1 MDAPPHPNI
10 ARVVAAA
17 ERAGIRVKV
26 KRFAEGTRTASDAA
40 RAIGCD
46 VSQIVKSLIF
56 IADGQPVVALLS
68 GSDRLDTDKLAAA
81 LGAARVRRATGDEA
95 RAGTGYA
102 IGGVPPFA
110 HASVLPVL
118 MDERLGRH
126 DALWAAAGLPD
137 AVFEI
142 TPIALRQISAAR
154 LADLAQDA

>member
-1 MDAPPHPNI
+1 MDEPLHPNI
-10 ARVVAAA
+10 ARVVDAAA
-17 ERAGIRVKV
+17 QAGIRVEV
-26 KRFAEGTRTASDAA
+26 MRFAKGTRTASDAA
-40 RAIGCD
+40 GAIGCD
-46 VSQIVKSLIF
+46 VAQIVKSLVF
-56 IADGQPVVALLS
+56 MADGQPVIALLS

-81 LGAARVRRATGDEA
+81 LGAAEVRRATGDEA

-126 DALWAAAGLPD
+126 DAVWAAAGLPD

-142 TPIALRQISAAR
+142 TPVALRQISLAR
-154 LADLAQDA
+154 LADLAENA